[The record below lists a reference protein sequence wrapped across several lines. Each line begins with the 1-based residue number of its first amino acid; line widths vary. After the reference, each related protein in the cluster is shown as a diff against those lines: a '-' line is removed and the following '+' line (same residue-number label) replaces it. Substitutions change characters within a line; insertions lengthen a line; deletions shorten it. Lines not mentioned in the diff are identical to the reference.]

1 MVLNRQLSSQ
11 AKKSVGNKFARF
23 FFVRQDQAFAR
34 WRGWVEA
41 EKKRERKIRN
51 AIRHMQRHNQ
61 FTVAGCWR
69 AWARREE
76 IAEENQKLARKGRE
90 HDEME
95 SNLQRKNQAFE
106 Q

>member
-1 MVLNRQLSSQ
+1 M
-11 AKKSVGNKFARF
+11 
-23 FFVRQDQAFAR
+23 
-34 WRGWVEA
+34 EA